1 MGGRGAVSDATL
13 SLPVN
18 AGQTRSMRLFAPVCG
33 LDVRFAHLAGP
44 ARITPLGPPTPGN
57 PNNAKGGTKVTSFPP
72 PSASPPPLGLCA
84 HWSLQDVP
92 DLRGQDQETP
102 MPHLGS
108 MPDRQEKP
116 RTLLVGWIS
125 RLDLALELGLS
136 VDTLRRW
143 EAMRTGP
150 PCVRA
155 GRKVYYRR
163 AAVEEW
169 LEEQEQAAPRRRR
182 AGGRR

>member
-1 MGGRGAVSDATL
+1 MPGATP
-13 SLPVN
+13 SLPSN
-18 AGQTRSMRLFAPVCG
+18 AGQSRSIRLFAGVCG
-33 LDVRFAHLAGP
+33 FGVRFIRLSRP
-44 ARITPLGPPTPGN
+44 PRIAPLKRATLTN
-57 PNNAKGGTKVTSFPP
+57 PNKTRGGTKLASFLP

-102 MPHLGS
+102 MSHLGS
-108 MPDRQEKP
+108 MPDPKEKP